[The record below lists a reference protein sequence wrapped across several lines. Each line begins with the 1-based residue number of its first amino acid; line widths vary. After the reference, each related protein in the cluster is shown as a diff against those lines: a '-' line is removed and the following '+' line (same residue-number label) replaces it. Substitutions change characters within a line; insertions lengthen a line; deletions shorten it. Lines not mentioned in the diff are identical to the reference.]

1 MKINISEGRCSE
13 SFLEKVESFVVPII
27 KSEVVPHV
35 KESLLWIGLSIR
47 KSDNNNLIYH
57 FGIIDVMVAKAALSI
72 WGSKVELH
80 WRSSDGS
87 IVLASDDVTDKEIS
101 FWIENM
107 PSQERLQQV
116 VERNEYMWKRTT
128 KEAMIDKKLYR
139 FKIREMGWFGSSF
152 PDIGIRIKT
161 PVNIEILAEFI
172 GNAIESYNQKSL
184 LKDDSDENDMT
195 NLGLIHYFSYE
206 KKKKN
211 VYLFTLDMGSALD
224 GVDAILQALND
235 SDFEIGLITL
245 E

>member
-1 MKINISEGRCSE
+1 LQK
-13 SFLEKVESFVVPII
+13 P
-27 KSEVVPHV
+27 
-35 KESLLWIGLSIR
+35 
-47 KSDNNNLIYH
+47 
-57 FGIIDVMVAKAALSI
+57 LSI

-116 VERNEYMWKRTT
+116 VERNEYMWKRPT
-128 KEAMIDKKLYR
+128 KEATIDKKLYR

-195 NLGLIHYFSYE
+195 NLGLIHNFSYE
-206 KKKKN
+206 KRKKN

-224 GVDAILQALND
+224 GVDAILQALNN
-235 SDFEIGLITL
+235 SDFEIELITL

>member
-13 SFLEKVESFVVPII
+13 SFLEKVESFVVLII

-35 KESLLWIGLSIR
+35 KESLLWIGLYIR
-47 KSDNNNLIYH
+47 KSDVNNSIYH
-57 FGIIDVMVAKAALSI
+57 FCMIDVLVAKAALRI
-72 WGSKVELH
+72 WDVELH

-116 VERNEYMWKRTT
+116 VERNEYMWKRPT

-161 PVNIEILAEFI
+161 SVNIEILAEFI

-195 NLGLIHYFSYE
+195 NLGLIHNFSYE
-206 KKKKN
+206 KRKKN

-235 SDFEIGLITL
+235 SDFEIELITL